1 MIRNNQGSMLIF
13 LLEAISMNNITYIQW
28 ELGCLQIMDSNIDDI
43 RSKDKPIM
51 LLINPGSQKMS
62 LNWKILLLVKSI
74 SNVKW
79 WY

>member
-1 MIRNNQGSMLIF
+1 MIRNYQGSMLIF